1 MADVNREAAFARLRD
16 DTGYRDRAMARLLV
30 QLAEQAGVLDE
41 VLNEDAVLVAAPRF
55 GGQPAHRFQGLTY
68 DEIHASGL
76 PPEEAER
83 AATYHGVEKPS
94 ARERKAAEEAASAP
108 PPPDTSMGAPP
119 AEEAA
124 PPVPK
129 RGKG

>member
-30 QLAEQAGVLDE
+30 RLAEQAGVLDE
-41 VLNEDAVLVAAPRF
+41 VLGEDAVLVAAPRF
-55 GGQPAHRFQGLTY
+55 GGQPAHRFQGLTH
-68 DEIHASGL
+68 DEIKASGL
-76 PPEEAER
+76 SEEDAE
-83 AATYHGVEKPS
+83 AAAAYHGVAK
-94 ARERKAAEEAASAP
+94 
-108 PPPDTSMGAPP
+108 P

-124 PPVPK
+124 PAAPK